1 MLLSK
6 DEVEHI
12 ARLARLRLNDKEKAI
27 YSEQLSSILA
37 YVNKMQAATMAD
49 IEPTSQ
55 ITDLN
60 NIMREDVIKDSG
72 LAGDLINGAPDKI
85 DGYIK
90 IPKIF
95 EDKN

>member
-12 ARLARLRLNDKEKAI
+12 ARLARLRLTEEEKAT
-27 YSEQLSSILA
+27 YSRQLSSILA
-37 YVNKMQAATMAD
+37 YVNKMQAATTAD

-55 ITDLN
+55 VTGLA
-60 NIMREDVIKDSG
+60 NIMREDVIEDSG
-72 LAGDLINGAPDKI
+72 LAGDLINGTPDKI
-85 DGYIK
+85 DDYIK

-95 EDKN
+95 EDK